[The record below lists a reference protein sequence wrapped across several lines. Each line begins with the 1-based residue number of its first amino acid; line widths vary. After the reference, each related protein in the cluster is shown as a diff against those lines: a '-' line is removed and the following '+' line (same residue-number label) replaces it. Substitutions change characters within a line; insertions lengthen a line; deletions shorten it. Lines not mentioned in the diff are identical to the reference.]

1 MAFDYNRLMQRGRP
15 TKSTRTD
22 FGSRIHQL
30 RVNAGLSQKEVADF
44 LGIGQPSYADWERR
58 NVALS
63 AEQFVKLAD
72 FFGVPVEE
80 LFKTGE
86 TAPKRTG
93 PAGRAKQLLQ
103 DLSSLSR
110 PRQKEILDVV
120 EMLTAS
126 AKDKERKAS

>member
-1 MAFDYNRLMQRGRP
+1 MDFDYNRLMQRGRP
-15 TKSTRTD
+15 TKSPRTD

-30 RVNAGLSQKEVADF
+30 RVEAGLSQREVADY

-72 FFGVPVEE
+72 FFGVSVEE
-80 LFKTGE
+80 LFKTDDA
-86 TAPKRTG
+86 APKRTG

-103 DLSSLSR
+103 DLSTLSR

-120 EMLTAS
+120 EMLMAS

>member
-1 MAFDYNRLMQRGRP
+1 MDFAYNSLMQRGRP
-15 TKSTRTD
+15 TKSPRTD

-30 RVNAGLSQKEVADF
+30 RVEAGLSQREVAEH

-72 FFGVPVEE
+72 FFGVSVEE
-80 LFKTGE
+80 LFKTE
-86 TAPKRTG
+86 NTPAKRTG

-103 DLSSLSR
+103 ELSALSR

-120 EMLTAS
+120 EMLLAS

>member
-1 MAFDYNRLMQRGRP
+1 MDFAYNRLMQRGRP
-15 TKSTRTD
+15 TKSPRTD

-30 RVNAGLSQKEVADF
+30 RVEAGLSQREVADY

-72 FFGVPVEE
+72 FFGVSVEE
-80 LFKTGE
+80 LFKTE
-86 TAPKRTG
+86 NTPAKRTG
-93 PAGRAKQLLQ
+93 PAGRAKRLLQ
-103 DLSSLSR
+103 ELSTLSR

-120 EMLTAS
+120 EMLMAS
-126 AKDKERKAS
+126 AKKKERKDS

>member
-1 MAFDYNRLMQRGRP
+1 MEHRYNCLMQRGRP

-22 FGSRIHQL
+22 FGSRVHQL
-30 RVNAGLSQKEVADF
+30 RISAGLSQREVAEY

-72 FFGVPVEE
+72 FFGVSIEE
-80 LFKTGE
+80 LFKPAK
-86 TAPKRTG
+86 APATRTG
-93 PAGRAKQLLQ
+93 PAGRAKQAFQ
-103 DLSSLSR
+103 EVTTLSR

-120 EMLTAS
+120 EMLVAS